1 MGNDE
6 CLYEER
12 RQQDR
17 NEDSMTQLH
26 EAGYSRTT
34 NETMALNERCQMYFK
49 ITLLSL
55 TCKTRVSTAVATLLR
70 PQELNEDG
78 EDS

>member
-17 NEDSMTQLH
+17 NEDSMTRPL
-26 EAGYSRTT
+26 EAGDSSTT
-34 NETMALNERCQMYFK
+34 NETMALNERYQMYFK

-55 TCKTRVSTAVATLLR
+55 TCKTRISTAVATINIISEILFVYM
-70 PQELNEDG
+70 
-78 EDS
+78 